1 MNITSLEV
9 SDFRNY
15 EKAYVEFDSGVNILY
30 GNNAQ
35 GKTNLLEALFFGC
48 TSKSQKGSKERE
60 MIRFDADEA
69 HIRIVF
75 DKRDIEHKIDMHLR
89 KNKSKGIAIDGNP
102 IKKAAEL
109 YGLVNI
115 VSFSPDDL
123 QIIKNGPAERRRF
136 MDMELCQ
143 LDRLYMHN
151 LSYYNHALN
160 QKNSLLKK
168 IDLGRLGDT
177 MDIWDEQLVKY
188 GSYIID
194 ARKRFTDDLNMI
206 IGSIHSS
213 LSLGKEELK
222 LRYMYD
228 VSADAFAEKLFLNRD
243 RDVFLKAVSV
253 GPHRDDLE
261 FLINGESARKFG
273 SQGQQRTTALSL
285 KLAEIELVKN
295 KIGDNP
301 VLLLDDVLS
310 ELDRDRQ
317 TMLLDSIKDTQTMI
331 SCTGLEEFVENRLSC
346 DRIYHVEN
354 GSISRAEKI

>member
-1 MNITSLEV
+1 MNIKSVEV
-9 SDFRNY
+9 NNFRNY
-15 EKAYVEFDSGVNILY
+15 EEAFVEFDEGVNILY

-60 MIRFDADEA
+60 MIRFGTDEA
-69 HIRIVF
+69 HIRIVY
-75 DKRDIEHKIDMHLR
+75 DKRDIEHKIDMHLK
-89 KNKSKGIAIDGNP
+89 KNRTKGIAIDGNP

-109 YGLVNI
+109 YGQVNI

-143 LDRLYMHN
+143 LDRLYLHN
-151 LSYYNHALN
+151 LSYYNHALI
-160 QKNSLLKK
+160 QKNSLLKT
-168 IDLGRLGDT
+168 IDIGKTSDT

-206 IGSIHSS
+206 IGNIHSS
-213 LSLGKEELK
+213 LTLGKEELK
-222 LRYMYD
+222 IQYMYD
-228 VSADAFAEKLFLNRD
+228 VSADSFAEKLFLNRD
-243 RDVFLKAVSV
+243 RDIFLKAVSV
-253 GPHRDDLE
+253 GPHRDDME
-261 FLINGESARKFG
+261 FLINGDSVRKFG

-317 TMLLDSIKDTQTMI
+317 TMLLGSVKDTQTII
-331 SCTGLEEFVENRLSC
+331 SCTGLEEFIENRLEC

-354 GSISRAEKI
+354 GHISFAKN